1 MPRVTDNLRN
11 AQILADFSNLEPA
24 QVEYFRNNYPDF
36 APHLWWDYQ
45 YKGSERA
52 WESTQ
57 KSLRHAWGNQFKDG
71 ILNLLG
77 LLNSVTAPL
86 RLADAERAG
95 YEKVKEM
102 FGEQAAQETAK
113 RFLGEKA
120 LTLQPSET
128 RVDDHI
134 PIQRAIVYLFEN
146 SWRARFCAQCKKR
159 FVAAEPRNKFC
170 SDECSRIYGN
180 ERKADWF
187 ETYDKAMRKKYGKS
201 WRRKKYGRGKAK
213 Q

>member
-1 MPRVTDNLRN
+1 MQTTRLDIRARVNYYIDSSSRTNDMPRVTDNLRN

-45 YKGSERA
+45 YKGGERA

-86 RLADAERAG
+86 RLAD
-95 YEKVKEM
+95 
-102 FGEQAAQETAK
+102 
-113 RFLGEKA
+113 
-120 LTLQPSET
+120 
-128 RVDDHI
+128 
-134 PIQRAIVYLFEN
+134 
-146 SWRARFCAQCKKR
+146 
-159 FVAAEPRNKFC
+159 
-170 SDECSRIYGN
+170 
-180 ERKADWF
+180 
-187 ETYDKAMRKKYGKS
+187 
-201 WRRKKYGRGKAK
+201 
-213 Q
+213 